1 MDKLNELLKWVKREI
16 MLYESMLEDCGE
28 DEYGG
33 IGATLR
39 GLRHVESELSES
51 ISILSK

>member
-1 MDKLNELLKWVKREI
+1 MEKLNELLKWVKHEI
-16 MLYESMLEDCGE
+16 MLYESMFEDCGE

-39 GLRHVESELSES
+39 NLRHIERELSES